1 MARHMLVYDA
11 YASLSH
17 GMLKPE
23 TLEFVWQR
31 RLNRSI
37 LILQSLPRQLQSKWE
52 YIKMMEMASKWLQPR
67 LYATDFAKKNDVTPN
82 VETSLKVT
90 FSSTFHQLS

>member
-52 YIKMMEMASKWLQPR
+52 YIKMMEMASKWLQPG
-67 LYATDFAKKNDVTPN
+67 LYCNGLCEKERCDP
-82 VETSLKVT
+82 
-90 FSSTFHQLS
+90 